1 MPRSAGSSIM
11 DPFLRIESANDQTK
25 GNRMFQIKKNVL
37 KLVSGGTE
45 WWVMGGRARH
55 NSTLS
60 FILILIT
67 LNSPLALILT
77 LVCARTLT
85 RNSTSTLRALRP

>member
-1 MPRSAGSSIM
+1 MPRSAGKSSIM
-11 DPFLRIESANDQTK
+11 DHFHRTETADDQTK

-55 NSTLS
+55 NFTLS
-60 FILILIT
+60 FILIT

-85 RNSTSTLRALRP
+85 RNSTSTLRAPRP